1 MSMYRFETELCP
13 MCNGIGYLI
22 GTSDRPEV
30 YNECGD
36 VGYSVGRKECP
47 NCKGYGK
54 VVKYRKKDP
63 PKRKK
68 GKKK

>member
-1 MSMYRFETELCP
+1 MSMYRFETEPCP
-13 MCNGIGYLI
+13 MCNGLGHLI
-22 GTSDRPEV
+22 DR
-30 YNECGD
+30 
-36 VGYSVGRKECP
+36 ECP

-54 VVKYRKKDP
+54 VVVYKKKDP

>member
-1 MSMYRFETELCP
+1 
-13 MCNGIGYLI
+13 MCNGLGYLI
-22 GTSDRPEV
+22 DR
-30 YNECGD
+30 
-36 VGYSVGRKECP
+36 ECP

-54 VVKYRKKDP
+54 IVTYKAKEP